1 MLLVSYCVFFSCT
14 SQWDMK
20 KVMLFSNYFP
30 SVLTHKDH
38 IIANL
43 LLPALEALVCS
54 CGCCSQES
62 TRRRLHISYIDKY
75 ILFSHPEV
83 T

>member
-1 MLLVSYCVFFSCT
+1 
-14 SQWDMK
+14 MK
-20 KVMLFSNYFP
+20 KIMLFSNYFP

-38 IIANL
+38 IIADL

-54 CGCCSQES
+54 YGFSSQELA
-62 TRRRLHISYIDKY
+62 RRRLHISYADKY
-75 ILFSHPEV
+75 ILFSHPGV